1 MWPMIKEKKMLK
13 LKSFKKLLRNMII
26 PVSCLMILSGC
37 MTVPVKTEFP
47 IAPAEL
53 LQTPP
58 MLQQVRTDN
67 STSDVKLSDFV
78 QIVVNNYNTYYDQRE
93 ILLAWQQ
100 WYSENK
106 KIFDDANK

>member
-1 MWPMIKEKKMLK
+1 
-13 LKSFKKLLRNMII
+13 
-26 PVSCLMILSGC
+26 

-47 IAPAEL
+47 TAPSEL

-58 MLQQVRTDN
+58 MLQTVRSDN
-67 STSDVKLSDFV
+67 STTDVKLSDFI
-78 QIVVNNYNTYYDQRE
+78 QIVVNNYNTYYTERE
-93 ILLAWQQ
+93 IILAWQQ

>member
-1 MWPMIKEKKMLK
+1 MFKHK
-13 LKSFKKLLRNMII
+13 LFKKLLRNMII

-47 IAPAEL
+47 TAPSEL

-58 MLQQVRTDN
+58 MLQTVRSDN
-67 STSDVKLSDFV
+67 STTDVKLSDFI
-78 QIVVNNYNTYYDQRE
+78 QIVVNNYNTYYAERE
-93 ILLAWQQ
+93 IILAWQQ

>member
-1 MWPMIKEKKMLK
+1 
-13 LKSFKKLLRNMII
+13 
-26 PVSCLMILSGC
+26 
-37 MTVPVKTEFP
+37 
-47 IAPAEL
+47 
-53 LQTPP
+53 